1 MKKDMAE
8 NEMDF
13 DCGNEMESEGEMDI
27 DNEYDDTM
35 SQVDSDSFDGD
46 TGDEFYEYDET
57 DMSENCMESDGMD
70 EFYDDDQTIKEV
82 LDSTD
87 YMNSLDAL

>member
-46 TGDEFYEYDET
+46 TGDEFYE
-57 DMSENCMESDGMD
+57 
-70 EFYDDDQTIKEV
+70 
-82 LDSTD
+82 
-87 YMNSLDAL
+87 

>member
-35 SQVDSDSFDGD
+35 SPVSYTHLDVYKRQSMGD
-46 TGDEFYEYDET
+46 YY
-57 DMSENCMESDGMD
+57 
-70 EFYDDDQTIKEV
+70 V
-82 LDSTD
+82 
-87 YMNSLDAL
+87 

>member
-8 NEMDF
+8 IEMDF

-27 DNEYDDTM
+27 GNEYDDTM

-46 TGDEFYEYDET
+46 NGCLLYT
-57 DMSENCMESDGMD
+57 SDAA
-70 EFYDDDQTIKEV
+70 DD
-82 LDSTD
+82 
-87 YMNSLDAL
+87 